1 MHDYFYFWK
10 ESPDSNLKKY
20 GKIRAL
26 LRSGNGERETLEH
39 ADPSCPVSV
48 LTDVVNAQ
56 AGDLLRVVGD
66 ENTAREI
73 VERSQELDIFDE
85 YTNEGEIS
93 YNNKVDDVV
102 SQMCVF

>member
-1 MHDYFYFWK
+1 M
-10 ESPDSNLKKY
+10 KKY

-26 LRSGNGERETLEH
+26 QKSGSGERATLEH
-39 ADPSCPVSV
+39 ADPSCPVFV

-85 YTNEGEIS
+85 YTNEG
-93 YNNKVDDVV
+93 DVGG
-102 SQMCVF
+102 